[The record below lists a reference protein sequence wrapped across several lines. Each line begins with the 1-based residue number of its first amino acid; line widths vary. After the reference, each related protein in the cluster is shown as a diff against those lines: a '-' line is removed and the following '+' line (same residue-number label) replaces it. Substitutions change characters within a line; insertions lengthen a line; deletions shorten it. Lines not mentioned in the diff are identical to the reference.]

1 MAHLYRVI
9 VPVSDIEA
17 AAVFY
22 GAILNQ
28 PGKRVSPGRHYFEC
42 GGTILACFDPKAD
55 GECGTSPPNPQ
66 HVYLSEADL
75 QAAYERCQAADANF
89 DDEQLHGGGPSLGEI
104 AIRPWGERSFYLH
117 DPFGNP
123 VCFVDEKT
131 VFTG

>member
-1 MAHLYRVI
+1 MTHLYRVI

-28 PGKRVSPGRHYFEC
+28 SGTRISPGRHYFEC
-42 GGTILACFDPKAD
+42 GGTILACFDSKAD
-55 GECGTSPPNPQ
+55 GEQAASTPNPQ
-66 HVYLSEADL
+66 HIYLSENDL
-75 QAAYERCQAADANF
+75 EAVYERCQAVRADF
-89 DDEQLHGGGPSLGEI
+89 DDKKLQEGGPSLGEI
-104 AIRPWGERSFYLH
+104 ATRPWGERSFYLH

-123 VCFVDEKT
+123 VCFVDDKT